1 MKILVK
7 NRGRKNKDTE
17 EKGRNMWGIINI
29 YLFWGAW
36 VDLRKKAISNLY
48 LWLGGMAGIVYNF
61 IKMLTGEFVLEE
73 RFMAILPG
81 IFMLAIAKIT
91 NEKIGYGDGW
101 VILILG
107 SFLKFSE
114 IYRLLQFAVILA
126 AVVSVSFIIVKKA
139 GREYKM
145 PFLPF
150 LWIAYICQWG
160 IKYV

>member
-1 MKILVK
+1 MS
-7 NRGRKNKDTE
+7 
-17 EKGRNMWGIINI
+17 GIINI

-36 VDLRKKAISNLY
+36 VDFRKKAISDCY
-48 LWLGGMAGIVYNF
+48 LWLGGMSGIVYNF
-61 IKMLTGEFVLEE
+61 IKMLAGETVLEE

-81 IFMLAIAKIT
+81 IFFLAIAKVT

-126 AVVSVSFIIVKKA
+126 AVASLGLMIMKKA
-139 GREYKM
+139 GREYKI

-150 LWIAYICQWG
+150 LWAAYICQWG